1 MLHHSNTLCNILY
14 MIFWKWS
21 GNTQKNNYE
30 KSFVKPS
37 SQFINHTPQHETN
50 NRNKREIIDG
60 KLSSRSMMPQI
71 GLNPFLQNSFETD
84 LTNYDNHMKKLQ

>member
-1 MLHHSNTLCNILY
+1 

-21 GNTQKNNYE
+21 NNNLSKNNPE
-30 KSFVKPS
+30 KSFIKSSSS
-37 SQFINHTPQHETN
+37 SQHN
-50 NRNKREIIDG
+50 NNDNNNKNKREIIDG
-60 KLSSRSMMPQI
+60 KLSSRSMIPQI

>member
-1 MLHHSNTLCNILY
+1 MFHNSNTLCNILY

-21 GNTQKNNYE
+21 NNNLSTNNHE
-30 KSFVKPS
+30 KSFINPS
-37 SQFINHTPQHETN
+37 SPQHN
-50 NRNKREIIDG
+50 NDNNNKNKREIIDG
-60 KLSSRSMMPQI
+60 KLSSRSMIPQI

>member
-1 MLHHSNTLCNILY
+1 MLPQLNTLCNILY

-21 GNTQKNNYE
+21 NNCNQSNNYE
-30 KSFVKPS
+30 KSFSKQSPTS
-37 SQFINHTPQHETN
+37 NEN
-50 NRNKREIIDG
+50 NFNSKNKREIIDG